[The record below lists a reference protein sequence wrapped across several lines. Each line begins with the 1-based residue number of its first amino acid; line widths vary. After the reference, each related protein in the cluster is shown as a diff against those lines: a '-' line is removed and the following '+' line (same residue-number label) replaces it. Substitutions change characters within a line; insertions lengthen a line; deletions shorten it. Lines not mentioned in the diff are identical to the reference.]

1 MNVRKERLIDT
12 SAAAGALM
20 LGNVKYTPFLLLMN
34 HAGVIMQQE
43 ERHLPHP
50 GGKADGEE

>member
-1 MNVRKERLIDT
+1 MRKERLIDT

-20 LGNVKYTPFLLLMN
+20 LRNVKYTPFLLLTN
-34 HAGVIMQQE
+34 HVGVIMQQE

-50 GGKADGEE
+50 GGRADRKE